1 MARNSKKTQNEAEI
15 KDTQALAPEVAPVE
29 TETPAV
35 TETIPAN
42 ISKDRVKEITRRYPS
57 MAQRGEDGKVIRQ
70 GRNLSGNAPFNRKY
84 YYLNPTV
91 ANRANWTVDYVEAFS
106 SAPKQVRA
114 MMNYMAEGQIT
125 SANTSQIGKH
135 ICDGAKESGLLTSKI
150 DSDKLFAYYRRAMEA
165 LGLIHATEI
174 FDGEEAA
181 DETADETAEETADE
195 ETAGEE

>member
-1 MARNSKKTQNEAEI
+1 
-15 KDTQALAPEVAPVE
+15 V
-29 TETPAV
+29 
-35 TETIPAN
+35 ETIPAD
-42 ISKDRVKEITRRYPS
+42 ISKDHVKEITRRYPS

-70 GRNLSGNAPFNRKY
+70 GRNLSGNQPFNRKY
-84 YYLNPTV
+84 YYLNPAV

-135 ICDGAKESGLLTSKI
+135 ICDGAKESGLLVSKI

-165 LGLIHATEI
+165 LGLIHATEMSKDEGDI
-174 FDGEEAA
+174 A
-181 DETADETAEETADE
+181 DETAGETADETTDE
-195 ETAGEE
+195 ETTNEE